1 MWAMLPVA
9 LESLRCYFALVPLV
23 PLDFQ
28 VSCNSVS
35 RTDREP
41 GELLS
46 GKQSEKKPMF
56 RNSLVL
62 PRRVEENIPARQIAQ
77 GQDVGI

>member
-1 MWAMLPVA
+1 M
-9 LESLRCYFALVPLV
+9 

-35 RTDREP
+35 RANGEP
-41 GELLS
+41 EELLP

-62 PRRVEENIPARQIAQ
+62 PRMVGKNIPSRQIAQ
-77 GQDVGI
+77 GEDVGI